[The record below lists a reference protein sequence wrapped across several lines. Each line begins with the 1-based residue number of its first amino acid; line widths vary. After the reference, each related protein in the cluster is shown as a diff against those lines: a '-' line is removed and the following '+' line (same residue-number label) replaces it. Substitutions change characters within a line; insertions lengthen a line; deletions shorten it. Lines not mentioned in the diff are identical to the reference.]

1 MSTQAATPAET
12 RIDRLSP
19 DSLVASFSQSHLVR
33 WFLVAFALHAV
44 VIGAFSI
51 GYVRDLI
58 DPVGAAARKAEAIVA
73 AKAVVAAAAAAA
85 APPADPPADPAAKPG
100 DGKTPQSAENTD
112 GKSAEK
118 SPIEKATS
126 EAAKPDEIPATPDDL
141 GLSIEDTNPE

>member
-1 MSTQAATPAET
+1 MSTQAAPTPVET

-33 WFLVAFALHAV
+33 WFLVAFVMHAV

-58 DPVGAAARKAEAIVA
+58 DPVGAAARKAEVIAA

-85 APPADPPADPAAKPG
+85 APPAAPAEAAKPG

>member
-33 WFLVAFALHAV
+33 WFLVAFALHTV

-58 DPVGAAARKAEAIVA
+58 DPVGAAARKAEVI
-73 AKAVVAAAAAAA
+73 AAAAAAA
-85 APPADPPADPAAKPG
+85 APPADPAAKPG
-100 DGKTPQSAENTD
+100 DGKTPQSAEKSD

>member
-1 MSTQAATPAET
+1 MSTQAAPTPVET

-33 WFLVAFALHAV
+33 WFLVAFVMHTV

-85 APPADPPADPAAKPG
+85 APAEAAKPG
-100 DGKTPQSAENTD
+100 DGKTPQSAEKSD

>member
-33 WFLVAFALHAV
+33 WFLVAFALHTV

-51 GYVRDLI
+51 GYVRDFI

-73 AKAVVAAAAAAA
+73 AKAVVAEAAAAA
-85 APPADPPADPAAKPG
+85 APAEAAKPG
-100 DGKTPQSAENTD
+100 DGKTPQSAEKSD

>member
-1 MSTQAATPAET
+1 MSTQAAPIPVET

-33 WFLVAFALHAV
+33 WFLVAFVMHTV

-58 DPVGAAARKAEAIVA
+58 DPVGAAARKAEVIAA

-85 APPADPPADPAAKPG
+85 APAEATKPG
-100 DGKTPQSAENTD
+100 DGKTPQSAEKSD
-112 GKSAEK
+112 GKSVEK
-118 SPIEKATS
+118 SAIEKATS

>member
-1 MSTQAATPAET
+1 MSTQAAPTPVET

-33 WFLVAFALHAV
+33 WFLVAFAMHTV

-58 DPVGAAARKAEAIVA
+58 DPVGAAARKAEVIAA

-85 APPADPPADPAAKPG
+85 APPAAPAEAAKPG

>member
-1 MSTQAATPAET
+1 MSTQAAPTPVET

-33 WFLVAFALHAV
+33 WFLVAFVMHTV

-58 DPVGAAARKAEAIVA
+58 DPVGAAARKAEVIAA

-85 APPADPPADPAAKPG
+85 APPAAPAEAAKPG
-100 DGKTPQSAENTD
+100 DGKTPQSAEKSD
-112 GKSAEK
+112 GKSVEK
-118 SPIEKATS
+118 SAIEKATS

>member
-1 MSTQAATPAET
+1 MSTQAAPTPVET

-58 DPVGAAARKAEAIVA
+58 DPVGAAARKAEVIAA

-85 APPADPPADPAAKPG
+85 APAEAAKPG

-126 EAAKPDEIPATPDDL
+126 EAAKPDEIPAKPDDL

>member
-33 WFLVAFALHAV
+33 WFLVAFALHTV

-58 DPVGAAARKAEAIVA
+58 DPVGAAARKAEVIAA
-73 AKAVVAAAAAAA
+73 AKAVVAATAAA
-85 APPADPPADPAAKPG
+85 PPADPAAKPG
-100 DGKTPQSAENTD
+100 DGKTPQSAEKSD

>member
-1 MSTQAATPAET
+1 MSTQAAPTPVET

-33 WFLVAFALHAV
+33 WFLVAFAMHTV

-58 DPVGAAARKAEAIVA
+58 DPVGAAARKAEVIAA

-85 APPADPPADPAAKPG
+85 APPAAPAEAAKPG
-100 DGKTPQSAENTD
+100 DGKTPQSAEKSD

-126 EAAKPDEIPATPDDL
+126 EAAKPDEIPAKPDDL

>member
-1 MSTQAATPAET
+1 MSTQAAPTPVET

-33 WFLVAFALHAV
+33 WFLVAFVMHTV

-58 DPVGAAARKAEAIVA
+58 DPVGAAARKADVIAA
-73 AKAVVAAAAAAA
+73 AKAVVAATAAA
-85 APPADPPADPAAKPG
+85 PPADPAAKPG
-100 DGKTPQSAENTD
+100 DGKTPQSAEKSD

>member
-33 WFLVAFALHAV
+33 WFLVAFALHTV

-85 APPADPPADPAAKPG
+85 APAEAAKPG
-100 DGKTPQSAENTD
+100 DGKTPQSAEKSD

-141 GLSIEDTNPE
+141 GLSVEDTNPE

>member
-1 MSTQAATPAET
+1 MSTQAAPTPVET

-33 WFLVAFALHAV
+33 WFLVAFALHTV

-58 DPVGAAARKAEAIVA
+58 DPVGAAARKAEVIAA

-85 APPADPPADPAAKPG
+85 APPAAPAEAAKPG
-100 DGKTPQSAENTD
+100 DGKTPQSAEKSD

>member
-1 MSTQAATPAET
+1 MSTQAAPTPVET

-33 WFLVAFALHAV
+33 WFLVAFVMHTV

-58 DPVGAAARKAEAIVA
+58 DPVGAAARKAEVIAA

-85 APPADPPADPAAKPG
+85 APPAAPAEAAKPG
-100 DGKTPQSAENTD
+100 DGKTPQSAEKSD

>member
-1 MSTQAATPAET
+1 MSTQAAPTPVET

-33 WFLVAFALHAV
+33 WFLVAFALHTV

-58 DPVGAAARKAEAIVA
+58 DPVGAAARKAEVIAA
-73 AKAVVAAAAAAA
+73 AKAVVAATAAA
-85 APPADPPADPAAKPG
+85 PPADPAAKPG
-100 DGKTPQSAENTD
+100 DGKTPQSAEKSD

>member
-1 MSTQAATPAET
+1 MSTQAAPTPVET

-33 WFLVAFALHAV
+33 WFLVAFALHTV

-58 DPVGAAARKAEAIVA
+58 DPVGAAARKAEAIAA
-73 AKAVVAAAAAAA
+73 AKSVVAAAAAAA
-85 APPADPPADPAAKPG
+85 APPAAPAEAAKPG

>member
-1 MSTQAATPAET
+1 MSTQAAPTPVET

-33 WFLVAFALHAV
+33 WFLVAFVMHTV

-58 DPVGAAARKAEAIVA
+58 DPVGAAARKAEVIAA
-73 AKAVVAAAAAAA
+73 AKAVVAATAAA
-85 APPADPPADPAAKPG
+85 PPADPAAKPG
-100 DGKTPQSAENTD
+100 DGKTPQSAEKSD

>member
-1 MSTQAATPAET
+1 MSTQAAPIPAET

-33 WFLVAFALHAV
+33 WFLVAFAMHTV

-58 DPVGAAARKAEAIVA
+58 DPVGAAARKAEVIAA

-85 APPADPPADPAAKPG
+85 APPADPAAKPG
-100 DGKTPQSAENTD
+100 DGKIPQSAEKSD

>member
-1 MSTQAATPAET
+1 MSTQAAPTPVET

-33 WFLVAFALHAV
+33 WFLVAFALHTV

-58 DPVGAAARKAEAIVA
+58 DPVGAAARKADVIAA

-85 APPADPPADPAAKPG
+85 APPAAPAEAAKPR

>member
-1 MSTQAATPAET
+1 MSTQAAPTPVET

-33 WFLVAFALHAV
+33 WFLVAFVMHTV

-58 DPVGAAARKAEAIVA
+58 DPVGAAARKAEVIAA

-85 APPADPPADPAAKPG
+85 PPAAPAEAAKPG
-100 DGKTPQSAENTD
+100 DGKTPQSAEKSD
-112 GKSAEK
+112 GKSVEK
-118 SPIEKATS
+118 SAIEKATS

>member
-1 MSTQAATPAET
+1 MSTQAAPIPAET

-33 WFLVAFALHAV
+33 WFLVAFAMHTV

-58 DPVGAAARKAEAIVA
+58 DPVGAAARKAEVIAA

-85 APPADPPADPAAKPG
+85 APPAAPAEAAKPG
-100 DGKTPQSAENTD
+100 DGKTPQSAEKSD

-126 EAAKPDEIPATPDDL
+126 EAAKPDEIPAKPDDL

>member
-1 MSTQAATPAET
+1 MSTQAAPTPVET

-33 WFLVAFALHAV
+33 WFLVAFAMHTV

-58 DPVGAAARKAEAIVA
+58 DPVGAAARKAEVIAA

-85 APPADPPADPAAKPG
+85 APPAAPAEAAKPG
-100 DGKTPQSAENTD
+100 DEKTPQSAEKSD

-126 EAAKPDEIPATPDDL
+126 EAAKPDEIPAKPDDL

>member
-1 MSTQAATPAET
+1 MSTQAAPTAVET

-33 WFLVAFALHAV
+33 WFLVAFALHTV

-85 APPADPPADPAAKPG
+85 APAEAAKPG
-100 DGKTPQSAENTD
+100 DGKTPQSAEKSD

>member
-1 MSTQAATPAET
+1 MSTQAAPIPVET

-33 WFLVAFALHAV
+33 WFLVAFALHTV

-58 DPVGAAARKAEAIVA
+58 DPVGAAARKAEVIAA

-85 APPADPPADPAAKPG
+85 APPAAPAEAAKPG
-100 DGKTPQSAENTD
+100 DGKTPQSAEKSD

>member
-1 MSTQAATPAET
+1 MSTQAAPTPVET
-12 RIDRLSP
+12 QIDRLSP

-33 WFLVAFALHAV
+33 WFLVAFALHTV

-58 DPVGAAARKAEAIVA
+58 DPVGAAARKAEVIAA

-85 APPADPPADPAAKPG
+85 APAEAAKPG
-100 DGKTPQSAENTD
+100 DGKIPQSAEKSD

>member
-1 MSTQAATPAET
+1 MSTQAAPTPVET

-33 WFLVAFALHAV
+33 WFLVAFALHTV

-58 DPVGAAARKAEAIVA
+58 DPVGAAARKAEVIAA

-85 APPADPPADPAAKPG
+85 APPAAPAEAAKPG

>member
-33 WFLVAFALHAV
+33 WFLVAFVMHTV

-58 DPVGAAARKAEAIVA
+58 DPVGAAARKADVIAA
-73 AKAVVAAAAAAA
+73 AKAVVAATAAA
-85 APPADPPADPAAKPG
+85 PPADPAAKPG
-100 DGKTPQSAENTD
+100 DGKTPQSAEKSD